1 MGKNE
6 VYDKAGKV
14 VGTIGTLA
22 TIIGGI
28 ISILKGGDSPNGQID
43 TKKRK

>member
-1 MGKNE
+1 MGKDE

-22 TIIGGI
+22 TIATCI
-28 ISILKGGDSPNGQID
+28 INLLKGSSNGPID